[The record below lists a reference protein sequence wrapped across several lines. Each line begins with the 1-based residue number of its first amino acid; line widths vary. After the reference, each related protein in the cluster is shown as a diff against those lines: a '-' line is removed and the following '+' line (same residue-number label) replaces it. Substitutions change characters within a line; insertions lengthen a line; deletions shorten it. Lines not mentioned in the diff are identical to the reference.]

1 MLLNLMKTLH
11 KTIMKKS
18 DEGHFLDVDVQYLEK
33 LHELHNG

>member
-18 DEGHFLDVDVQYLEK
+18 DEWHFLDVDVQYLEK